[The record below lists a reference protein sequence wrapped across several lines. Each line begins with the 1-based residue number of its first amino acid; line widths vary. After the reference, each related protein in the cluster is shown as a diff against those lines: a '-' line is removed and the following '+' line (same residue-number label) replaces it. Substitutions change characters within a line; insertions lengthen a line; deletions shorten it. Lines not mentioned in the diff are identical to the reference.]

1 MRFLLSSTFIF
12 FITLNTF
19 SQAWID
25 CGIKGG
31 YGVTS
36 LVNGNVWN
44 ESKIDPLISTG
55 YAFGGKLGLNFN
67 INYQITVDFLGKS
80 SNQRYLFEPSETR
93 SAREKNI
100 RYNTFDIPF
109 LFRHN
114 SDNGSFLEIGPQV
127 SFLTSVFETNDNIDK
142 KSSFEST
149 NFGAV
154 LGFGSFIFGGDN
166 AYLVFGLRFHYGF
179 QDLLSKEGG
188 RGSKEYYLINN
199 KEMDVYESDFQFN
212 NYQPTNPISGL
223 VYLEFNYD
231 LAYLVTSSCKRSVI
245 RFF

>member
-1 MRFLLSSTFIF
+1 M
-12 FITLNTF
+12 
-19 SQAWID
+19 
-25 CGIKGG
+25 
-31 YGVTS
+31 
-36 LVNGNVWN
+36 
-44 ESKIDPLISTG
+44 
-55 YAFGGKLGLNFN
+55 
-67 INYQITVDFLGKS
+67 
-80 SNQRYLFEPSETR
+80 
-93 SAREKNI
+93 
-100 RYNTFDIPF
+100 
-109 LFRHN
+109 
-114 SDNGSFLEIGPQV
+114 
-127 SFLTSVFETNDNIDK
+127 
-142 KSSFEST
+142 
-149 NFGAV
+149 

-223 VYLEFNYD
+223 AYLEFNYD